1 VDITEG
7 YRAVE
12 RYKDLAAATMA
23 DGIAARSV
31 INEIGSF
38 AGMMSLKEL
47 IHAGAGMEDPV
58 LVSGTDGVGTKLDIA
73 FRMKKYDTVGIDCVA
88 MCVNDVL
95 CHGARPLFFLDYL
108 ACGKLDAEI
117 AAALVKGVAT
127 GCRETGSVLLG
138 GETAEMPGFYDE
150 GKYDIAGFSVGIVDR
165 KNIVNG
171 QTIQIDDVL
180 VGIASSGPHSNGYSL
195 IRRVITDLAEDF
207 GGMPI
212 GHALLEPTRLYVKPV
227 LALMERIEVRG
238 MAHITGGGFYENI
251 PRMFAEP
258 RIAIIKNGAWPIP
271 PIFARIAYGA
281 ATDGKGPLKGA
292 AAQQEGERLL
302 REDPDLRRSMFNTY
316 NMGIGFVLALKKE
329 DAQAAI
335 EFLDSQ
341 GYPAWEIGRV
351 GPYPAAGV
359 AGSLA
364 GDRAGGPATTE
375 GPTGGAASKGSTAKG
390 TAAGVTAAGVTAAG
404 GKAEGGQVQSGKNP
418 GLGEVRF
425 E

>member
-1 VDITEG
+1 MDYKQAGVDITEG

-12 RYKDLAAATMA
+12 RYKDLAAATMG
-23 DGIAARSV
+23 DGIVARSV

-47 IHAGAGMEDPV
+47 IQAGAGMKDPV

-117 AAALVKGVAT
+117 AASLVKGVAT

-171 QTIQIDDVL
+171 QNIQIDDVL

-195 IRRVITDLAEDF
+195 IRRVIPDLTEDF

-227 LALMERIEVRG
+227 LALMERVEVRG

-258 RIAIIKNGAWPIP
+258 
-271 PIFARIAYGA
+271 
-281 ATDGKGPLKGA
+281 
-292 AAQQEGERLL
+292 
-302 REDPDLRRSMFNTY
+302 
-316 NMGIGFVLALKKE
+316 
-329 DAQAAI
+329 
-335 EFLDSQ
+335 
-341 GYPAWEIGRV
+341 
-351 GPYPAAGV
+351 
-359 AGSLA
+359 
-364 GDRAGGPATTE
+364 
-375 GPTGGAASKGSTAKG
+375 
-390 TAAGVTAAGVTAAG
+390 
-404 GKAEGGQVQSGKNP
+404 
-418 GLGEVRF
+418 
-425 E
+425 